1 MNCPSGAAAE
11 HPAAVPASAVRGV
24 SQVLPPAPP
33 AAGQAA
39 AAGGSATRDKELQNT
54 ELQATE
60 LIPSVSVCPACHH
73 PGHAVGQAG
82 GGEGGE
88 TEA

>member
-1 MNCPSGAAAE
+1 MYCSSGAAAE

-39 AAGGSATRDKELQNT
+39 AAGGSATGDT
-54 ELQATE
+54 
-60 LIPSVSVCPACHH
+60 
-73 PGHAVGQAG
+73 
-82 GGEGGE
+82 
-88 TEA
+88 